1 MAKSVKVKKHHE
13 PLVHIAKRDDM
24 PGWQAWLI
32 RLGAVVIGFLVM
44 SFILMLL
51 ANSSYSRSVGYGDVM
66 ERMYLS
72 VFGRL
77 FEGKMTQLWKFL
89 QEAAILLC
97 LSLAVTPAFKM
108 KFWNCGAEGQALF
121 GGLAAMFC
129 MINFGGVIPEP
140 VLVPIVIL
148 ASILGGALW
157 GVIPALFHAK
167 YRTNET
173 LFTLMMNYVA
183 TQIVA
188 YYVYANGQGSNVINP
203 VSTGALPV
211 IGGQQYLLNVLIV
224 VLLTVLVYIYM
235 RYSKQ
240 GYEIA
245 VVGESRNTARYIGI
259 NVKKVVIRT
268 MLISGALCG
277 VAGML
282 LVAGKDHSINTATVG
297 GQGFTAIMVSWLG
310 HFNPF
315 IIAGMA
321 ALVSALQVGAAGAAD
336 AYFLNSAYAD
346 VMVGIVVLCL
356 VACEFFI
363 TYSIKFRHN
372 KKGGAKV

>member
-1 MAKSVKVKKHHE
+1 MSEAKTIKHRE
-13 PLVHIAKRDDM
+13 PLIHINKRDDIA
-24 PGWQAWLI
+24 GWKAWLI
-32 RLGAVVIGFLVM
+32 RVGAILIGFLAM
-44 SFILMLL
+44 SIVLTVL
-51 ANSSYSRSVGYGDVM
+51 ASTSAERSLSFGEVM
-66 ERMYLS
+66 ERLYLS
-72 VFGRL
+72 VFGRM
-77 FEGKMTQLWKFL
+77 FEGKFSQMWKFL
-89 QEAAILLC
+89 QETAVLLC
-97 LSLAVTPAFKM
+97 LALALTPAFKM

-129 MINFGGVIPEP
+129 MINFGGVVPEP
-140 VLVPIVIL
+140 VLVPIVVI
-148 ASILGGALW
+148 ASMVGGALW
-157 GVIPALFHAK
+157 GVIPAIFHAK

-203 VSTGALPV
+203 VHTGALPV

-224 VLLTVLVYIYM
+224 TVLTVLVYVYL

-240 GYEIA
+240 GYEIT
-245 VVGESRNTARYIGI
+245 VVGESENTARYIGI
-259 NVKKVVIRT
+259 NVKKVIIRT

-277 VAGML
+277 VAGLL

-310 HFNPF
+310 QFNPF
-315 IIAGMA
+315 VIAGMA
-321 ALVSALQVGAAGAAD
+321 ALVSFLQIGAAGAAD

-363 TYSIKFRHN
+363 RYTVKFRHA
-372 KKGGAKV
+372 KKGDA